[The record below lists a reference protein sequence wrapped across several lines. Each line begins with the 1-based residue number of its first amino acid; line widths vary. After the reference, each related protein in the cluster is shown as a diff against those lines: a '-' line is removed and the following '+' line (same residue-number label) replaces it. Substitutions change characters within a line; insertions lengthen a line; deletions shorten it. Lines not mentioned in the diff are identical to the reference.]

1 MNKEK
6 REKEKELEKEKDKE
20 KGESNQEK
28 EKKSQGILP
37 KWFHWILSS
46 FLLFGSAYSFY
57 WLMKNKNKY
66 KI

>member
-6 REKEKELEKEKDKE
+6 REKEKELEKEK
-20 KGESNQEK
+20 GESNQKK

-37 KWFHWILSS
+37 KWFLWILSS
-46 FLLFGSAYSFY
+46 FLLFGSTYSFY